1 MLKLVILDPDVK
13 KSATQFFVSCFTFFK
28 EEAEYRK
35 DKNMYGPVLK
45 PVGVLVKE
53 NGQMRGVYV
62 QRGLDG
68 ETNYLRLSVDN
79 EQNTTVT
86 VSFDARNNRI
96 DYTNFKLETK
106 SFVTMV
112 EVLKEYKKDLAAL
125 Q

>member
-1 MLKLVILDPDVK
+1 MLKLVVLDQDVK

-35 DKNMYGPVLK
+35 DKNMYGPILK

-53 NGQMRGVYV
+53 TGEMSGVYV

-68 ETNYLRLSVDN
+68 ETNWLRLTVDN
-79 EQNTTVT
+79 DKNTTVT
-86 VSFDARNNRI
+86 VSFDARNNRV
-96 DYTNFKLETK
+96 DYTNFRLETK
-106 SFVTMV
+106 SFSTML

>member
-1 MLKLVILDPDVK
+1 MLKLVVLEPSVK

-35 DKNMYGPVLK
+35 DKDMHGPILK
-45 PVGVLVKE
+45 PLGVLVKE
-53 NGQMRGVYV
+53 NGEMEGIYV

-79 EQNTTVT
+79 EKNTTVT
-86 VSFDARNNRI
+86 VSFDAQNNKI
-96 DYTNFKLETK
+96 DYTNFRLDTK
-106 SFVTMV
+106 SFSTMA
-112 EVLKEYKKDLAAL
+112 EVLNQYKKDLAAL